1 MSGFVHVS
9 WYATGFRGDQ
19 LQAELERVTP
29 LATRY
34 GATQYVVYR
43 SREDRYRFLQAIEF
57 EEHIDWERFWS
68 GPEMTDFRIYCQGW
82 FQVPVAYAWNDLVCQ
97 GSAVGR
103 ASVGAAPGNSH

>member
-1 MSGFVHVS
+1 MSGVVHIP

-34 GATQYVVYR
+34 GATQYFVYR
-43 SREDRYRFLQAIEF
+43 GRDDRYKFLQAIEF
-57 EEHIDWERFWS
+57 EDHLDWERYWT

-82 FQVPVAYAWNDLVCQ
+82 FQVPIIYGWYDLVCQ
-97 GSAVGR
+97 GEAVSR
-103 ASVGAAPGNSH
+103 AAARSTPGNGH

>member
-1 MSGFVHVS
+1 MSGFVHVP

-43 SREDRYRFLQAIEF
+43 GRDDRYKFLQAIEF
-57 EEHIDWERFWS
+57 EDHLDWERFWE
-68 GPEMTDFRIYCQGW
+68 GPEMVDFRTFCQGW
-82 FQVPVAYAWNDLVCQ
+82 FQVPVLYSWFDLVCQ
-97 GSAVGR
+97 GEAVSR
-103 ASVGAAPGNSH
+103 AAARSAPGNGH